1 MIQKEEL
8 SSFKDLASK
17 RLRIGCN
24 KPASVSMMHR
34 WRNQGL
40 ADGIKLEAVKKDG
53 VWCTSIEAFERFKNA
68 VTVSRGLRAINQAK
82 RPSGR
87 RQPKT
92 VGDKLIKMVERL
104 SRAQSR

>member
-24 KPASVSMMHR
+24 KPASHR
-34 WRNQGL
+34 WRSQGL

-68 VTVSRGLRAINQAK
+68 VTVSRGL
-82 RPSGR
+82 
-87 RQPKT
+87 
-92 VGDKLIKMVERL
+92 
-104 SRAQSR
+104 